1 MTRHKREDWLEQG
14 LAVLVQAGV
23 EALTIDGM
31 CQRLGVT
38 KGSFYH
44 HFQNREAYLES
55 LLQYW
60 EDRYTSQFIA
70 FSQTQERPAQQ
81 LRRLLTLVVE
91 THGGEEAS
99 IRTWAKLSPMARAY
113 QERVDQ
119 RRVAFLQQLLHSLG
133 RSEEHS
139 RLIANLLY
147 VVLIGAQE
155 IMPALSRE
163 DLQAVYTL
171 LEATLGTLEEDDHR

>member
-44 HFQNREAYLES
+44 HFQNREAYLEA
-55 LLQYW
+55 LLQHW

-99 IRTWAKLSPMARAY
+99 IRTWAKLSPMAQAY

-119 RRVAFLQQLLHSLG
+119 RRLIFLQQILRDLG
-133 RSEEHS
+133 RDEVLS
-139 RLIANLLY
+139 RVMANLFY

-155 IMPALSRE
+155 IMPRLGRDE
-163 DLQAVYTL
+163 LQAIYTL
-171 LEATLGTLEEDDHR
+171 LERALRTFEEDDR